1 LFSEDIRISPKGT
14 NDHTCVKLIDE
25 APAENGPKLRPWPT
39 SIIEGVQNFTARIGP
54 TGGKRG
60 YAVITGKILIR
71 MV

>member
-1 LFSEDIRISPKGT
+1 MFSEDIRISPKGT

-60 YAVITGKILIR
+60 YTVITGKILIR